1 MIKFEFEADISKD
14 GSVKIEFARPLSED
28 ERKIMEVHG
37 FRLSG
42 TVGAWTLQSSGPRWG
57 VEDLWELVNE
67 FARTQWVSANGTDMS
82 TPKGIAWVKQ
92 AKKIAE
98 QMNKDGVSYVTA
110 IPRKELPKGRVLVH
124 NRVTPYP
131 KIGTNG
137 FRAWTQ
143 FKTNR
148 LVQCHCDWAGVD
160 LHGLPHYRV
169 KD

>member
-1 MIKFEFEADISKD
+1 M
-14 GSVKIEFARPLSED
+14 
-28 ERKIMEVHG
+28 
-37 FRLSG
+37 
-42 TVGAWTLQSSGPRWG
+42 
-57 VEDLWELVNE
+57 
-67 FARTQWVSANGTDMS
+67 GTDMA

-98 QMNKDGVSYVTA
+98 QMNKDGVCYVTA

-148 LVQCHCDWAGVD
+148 LVQCHCDWAGAD